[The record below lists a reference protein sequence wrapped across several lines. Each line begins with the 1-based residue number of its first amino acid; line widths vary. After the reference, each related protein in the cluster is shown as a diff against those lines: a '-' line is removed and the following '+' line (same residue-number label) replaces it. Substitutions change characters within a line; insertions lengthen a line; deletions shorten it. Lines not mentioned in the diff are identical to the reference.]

1 MRIEFWV
8 ALVCFCVNA
17 AAQNP
22 YPPLYGAIGDKVY
35 AAAEGYGALANMK
48 PFEENRVALNLFVK
62 KADRLKLEGFM
73 LSKSAT
79 KEQRSAYIASL
90 RSLFEEKKTLDHAVL
105 KQINL
110 LKAGGKRAELLAL
123 SDNPYALIRN
133 AAYVA
138 PVAPVKKTKKSAVV
152 EMPEDLWQ
160 SLAELKEK
168 LLEARNQNSP
178 DMQCLND
185 VTAMN
190 YWMAEAEEQK
200 AGRAWC
206 KAHDACEQII
216 NFERAARKS
225 CSKEHPLYERW
236 RAYSIEYR
244 TTLKKELSG
253 MCY

>member
-1 MRIEFWV
+1 MKLWV

-35 AAAEGYGALANMK
+35 AAAEGYGALADK
-48 PFEENRVALNLFVK
+48 AAFEENRVALNLFVK
-62 KADRLKLEGFM
+62 KADRLKREGFL
-73 LSKSAT
+73 LSESAT
-79 KEQRSAYIASL
+79 KGQRSAYIASL
-90 RSLFEEKKTLDHAVL
+90 RSMFEEKKSLDHAVL
-105 KQINL
+105 QQISR
-110 LKAGGKRAELLAL
+110 LKAAGKRAELLAL
-123 SDNPYALIRN
+123 SENPYALIRN

-138 PVAPVKKTKKSAVV
+138 PVTPAKKTEKSAAA

-168 LLEARNQNSP
+168 LLGARNQKSP

-216 NFERAARKS
+216 SFERAARKS

-236 RAYSIEYR
+236 RAYSVEYR
-244 TTLKKELSG
+244 TTLKKELSR